1 MRKLLYSLL
10 VGCVIALAQLMIS
23 KLPFESGSSHLL
35 KSGSNVL
42 LFPGYAIALVLA
54 LGRFHDI
61 NFTALEIANVVVY
74 SGLTYLLLRCFAWL
88 KARTRKQRPVTG
100 SSSDV
105 TNPSLR

>member
-10 VGCVIALAQLMIS
+10 VGCVIALAPLMIS